1 METARMANN
10 GYVQIPLEIRKK
22 LNLKGDND
30 IAFVE
35 KDGEFVIKSKTMLAL
50 EELCDGFKG
59 VAEKLNLKT
68 DQDVVNLIKQVR
80 REVDEE
86 KDNENNG

>member
-1 METARMANN
+1 MTSN

-30 IAFVE
+30 VAFVE
-35 KDGEFVIKSKTMLAL
+35 RNGEFVIKSKTMLVL
-50 EELCDGFKG
+50 EELCEGFKG

-68 DQDVVNLIKQVR
+68 DQDVVDLIKQVR
-80 REVDEE
+80 KEVEEE
-86 KDNENNG
+86 KNNENNG